1 MSNQQTLPSE
11 QEMKTYRVQGLSCT
25 NCAAKFE
32 NNVKN
37 LEGVKDAKVNFGAS
51 KITVYGETTIEELE
65 KAGAFENLKIQ
76 DEKEQRIE
84 YKPFWKEKE
93 NIKVYISA
101 ALLIISWFL
110 GRQFG
115 ENNIIPTI
123 GYAASILIGGYS
135 LFIEGLRTFRK

>member
-84 YKPFWKEKE
+84 YKPFGRKKK
-93 NIKVYISA
+93 ILRFIFRLHCS
-101 ALLIISWFL
+101 LLVGF
-110 GRQFG
+110 
-115 ENNIIPTI
+115 
-123 GYAASILIGGYS
+123 
-135 LFIEGLRTFRK
+135 